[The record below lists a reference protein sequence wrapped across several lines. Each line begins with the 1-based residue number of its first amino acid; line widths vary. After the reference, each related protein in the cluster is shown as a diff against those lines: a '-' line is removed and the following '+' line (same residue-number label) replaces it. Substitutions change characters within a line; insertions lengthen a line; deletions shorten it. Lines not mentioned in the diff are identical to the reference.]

1 MTSNEIKLKAPDPN
15 KKYHLE
21 KIASADDPWFKEKE
35 DLQNFIK
42 MVSPSNEVRMY
53 SVPVDTGKVADEDWF
68 EEGLAI
74 IVEGKILALVKIDE
88 FFDCGMF

>member
-1 MTSNEIKLKAPDPN
+1 MTGNKIKLKVPDPN

-21 KIASADDPWFKEKE
+21 KIVSADDPRFKDKE

-42 MVSPSNEVRMY
+42 MVSPSNEIRMY
-53 SVPVDTGKVADEDWF
+53 SVPVDTGKAADDDWF

-74 IVEGKILALVKIDE
+74 IVEGQILALVKTDE